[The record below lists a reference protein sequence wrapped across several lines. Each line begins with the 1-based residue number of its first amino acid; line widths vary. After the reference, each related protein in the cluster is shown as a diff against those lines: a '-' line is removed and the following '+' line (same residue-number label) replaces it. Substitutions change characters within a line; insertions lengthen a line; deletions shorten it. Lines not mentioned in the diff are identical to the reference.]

1 MVQADPNYRLD
12 EASLNRHFV
21 RLSNGEMAPLS
32 QFVTLTKVY
41 GAESLNRFNMYN
53 SIALNAMPAEG
64 YSSGEAIR
72 AVQETAARVLP
83 ANYDFDFGGLARE
96 ESNQSN
102 TTIVIFAICLLM
114 VYLLLSALYESF
126 FVPFAVLL
134 SVPAGLMGSFLF
146 AKLLGLEIIS
156 ICKRD
161 SSCLSVCWQN
171 SYSSHRICYRTPS
184 CRYESDVCCAYCC

>member
-146 AKLLGLEIIS
+146 AKLLGLENNIYLQTGLIMLIGLLAKQLFFS
-156 ICKRD
+156 PNM
-161 SSCLSVCWQN
+161 L
-171 SYSSHRICYRTPS
+171 PS
-184 CRYESDVCCAYCC
+184 AVMPV

>member
-1 MVQADPNYRLD
+1 
-12 EASLNRHFV
+12 
-21 RLSNGEMAPLS
+21 
-32 QFVTLTKVY
+32 
-41 GAESLNRFNMYN
+41 MYN

-114 VYLLLSALYESF
+114 VYLLLSALYES
-126 FVPFAVLL
+126 
-134 SVPAGLMGSFLF
+134 SFRLP
-146 AKLLGLEIIS
+146 
-156 ICKRD
+156 
-161 SSCLSVCWQN
+161 SCLVF
-171 SYSSHRICYRTPS
+171 RP
-184 CRYESDVCCAYCC
+184 D

>member
-1 MVQADPNYRLD
+1 
-12 EASLNRHFV
+12 
-21 RLSNGEMAPLS
+21 
-32 QFVTLTKVY
+32 
-41 GAESLNRFNMYN
+41 MYN

-146 AKLLGLEIIS
+146 AKLLGLENNIYLQTGLIMLIGLLAKTAILLTEYATERRRAGMS
-156 ICKRD
+156 LTSAALIAAKDR
-161 SSCLSVCWQN
+161 LRPIPV
-171 SYSSHRICYRTPS
+171 SYTHLTLPTILL
-184 CRYESDVCCAYCC
+184 V

>member
-161 SSCLSVCWQN
+161 LSCLSVCWQN
-171 SYSSHRICYRTPS
+171 SYSSHRICYRAPS